1 MMTIRW
7 KHVLALIV
15 ILPIAGLLIGWSGL
29 IGIRASS
36 GHWVATDWFLH
47 WVMRSSVRT
56 AAITVQ
62 APPLDNPALLP
73 PAAGLFE
80 SGCATCHGSPAQARS
95 SAVLGMLPP
104 PPDLKGVV
112 GSWTDEQLFEIVKHG
127 VRYTGMPAWP
137 VQTRDD
143 EVWAMVAF
151 LRRLPDMDAGQYTA
165 MAGLVTGRQAAGMSA
180 QAITCDS
187 CHGEPRLGEDSLI
200 PSLSGQSETYLMNSL
215 RAYVQ
220 GRRPS
225 GIMQQAVAT
234 IPEEQLRE
242 LAARYA
248 SQPRPERHAPA
259 DLSLV
264 ARGQDLAEKGRAAD
278 SIPACLSCHERDG
291 GNAAYPRLS
300 GQKKPYLETQ
310 LRLFREGVRG
320 GSSYSHIMTEAAA
333 HLEDEDVSAL
343 AAYFAGRENV
353 GP

>member
-36 GHWVATDWFLH
+36 GHWGATDWFLH

-56 AAITVQ
+56 AAITVE
-62 APPLDNPALLP
+62 APPLENPALLP
-73 PAAGLFE
+73 PAAGHFE

-95 SAVLGMLPP
+95 SAVLGMLPL
-104 PPDLKGVV
+104 PPDLKSVV
-112 GSWTDEQLFEIVKHG
+112 GTWSDEQLFEIVKHG

-151 LRRLPDMDAGQYTA
+151 LRRLPDMDAGQYGAT
-165 MAGLVTGRQAAGMSA
+165 AGLATGNQASGMSA

-187 CHGEPRLGEDSLI
+187 CHGEQRLGEDSLV

-225 GIMQQAVAT
+225 GIMQLAVGT
-234 IPEEQLRE
+234 IPEEQLQKF
-242 LAARYA
+242 AAYYA
-248 SQPRPERHAPA
+248 SQPRPAHQKST
-259 DLSLV
+259 DQSLV
-264 ARGQDLAEKGRAAD
+264 ARGRELAERGRASD
-278 SIPACLSCHERDG
+278 DVPACLSCHEREG

-310 LRLFREGVRG
+310 LRLFRDGVRG
-320 GSSYSHIMTEAAA
+320 GSLYSHIMTEAAA
-333 HLEDEDVSAL
+333 HLGDEDIAAL
-343 AAYFAGRENV
+343 AAYFAGRESV